1 MLFLLRKKP
10 LPMIRL
16 RNGTHV
22 KGGEGKGKRDC
33 GEDGEERL
41 RRRRGRETAEK
52 TGKRDCGEDGGKI
65 TEKTEELGEK
75 IGVWGT
81 GQRQIT

>member
-1 MLFLLRKKP
+1 VSR
-10 LPMIRL
+10 
-16 RNGTHV
+16 GE
-22 KGGEGKGKRDC
+22 KGRARETAEKTEKRDC
-33 GEDGEERL
+33 GEDGW
-41 RRRRGRETAEK
+41 
-52 TGKRDCGEDGGKI
+52 KI